1 MPLALSDAQLKTV
14 MAVAANIPPEKR
26 AVFLE
31 RFAAMLALR
40 RGRGRFNDHDARRR
54 R

>member
-1 MPLALSDAQLKTV
+1 MPLALSDAQLKTA

-31 RFAAMLALR
+31 RFAAMLTLR
-40 RGRGRFNDHDARRR
+40 RGRFNDHDARRR